1 MLGVRC
7 QGLGV
12 RGSDGADWADGSDE
26 SVKENRNIVNWVIS
40 KIFYFFLLLFFL
52 CSL

>member
-7 QGLGV
+7 QGLG
-12 RGSDGADWADGSDE
+12 GSDGSDE

-40 KIFYFFLLLFFL
+40 KIFYFFFSLSLI